1 MAANH
6 FKTAVP
12 VIASSDVMKTVA
24 YFVQVLGF
32 EQQWIWGEPPVYAGI
47 CAGQALIYISHD
59 PALARAI
66 QESRLA
72 PDVYFWVEEIES
84 LYARHSANGA
94 QILEKLETR
103 PWGTRQYSVLEPN
116 GYHLKIAESEPG

>member
-1 MAANH
+1 
-6 FKTAVP
+6 
-12 VIASSDVMKTVA
+12 VIASSDVLKTVA

-32 EQQWIWGEPPVYAGI
+32 EQQWIWGEPPVYAAI

-59 PALARAI
+59 PVLARAI
-66 QESRLA
+66 LESRLA

-84 LYARHSANGA
+84 LYARHAANGA
-94 QILEKLETR
+94 RILEKLETR

-116 GYHLKIAESEPG
+116 GYHLKIAESESG